1 MQPVAEAAL
10 KSAPEPA
17 GARIE
22 MLDAI
27 RGFALFGILL
37 MNLEA
42 FNGPILGAVSGI
54 DSALQGLDYWAD
66 ALVYVL
72 VQGKFWTLF
81 SLLFGIGF
89 AVMHERA
96 RLDGAD
102 FDAIYRRRLFF
113 LMLIGLAH
121 LWLVWEGD
129 ILFSYALAGFVL
141 LAWQRAGGE
150 FRAWSIALWFSV
162 PLLLLAL
169 IAALATPTDA
179 GDGRFREKLAEQAGL
194 LATGSY
200 ADVVRWRIGKFG
212 QDLAS
217 TLFLLPMT
225 VAVFAL
231 GVRLQR
237 AGLASALPQMARRD
251 WLSAAVP
258 WLAGLGLMCASLAI
272 APEIDPTRSD
282 AVFAIVNGLNL
293 LAGVLM
299 SAGMYL
305 GLRCLW
311 ANAAGRR
318 ALQVLAPAG
327 RMALSNYLAQS
338 LLCTLLFNGYGL
350 GHYGQLPR
358 AWHIPF
364 AMLLMAIQVTA
375 SVWWL
380 RHFRIGPLEYLW
392 RWATYR
398 RRPKFVS

>member
-1 MQPVAEAAL
+1 MMPVPETSRN
-10 KSAPEPA
+10 SAPEPA
-17 GARIE
+17 RARIE

-54 DSALQGLDYWAD
+54 DAGLHGIDRWAD
-66 ALVYVL
+66 ALVYVF

-81 SLLFGIGF
+81 ALLFGIGF
-89 AVMHERA
+89 ATMHERA
-96 RLDGAD
+96 GASAG
-102 FDAIYRRRLFF
+102 FEAMYRRRLFF

-150 FRAWSIALWFSV
+150 FRIWSIALWFSV

-169 IAALATPTDA
+169 IAALASPTDA
-179 GDGRFREKLAEQAGL
+179 GDGGFREKLAEQAGL

-237 AGLASALPQMARRD
+237 AGLASALPQAARRD

-272 APEIDPTRSD
+272 APEIDPTRTD
-282 AVFAIVNGLNL
+282 AVFAMVNGLNL

-305 GLRCLW
+305 GLRCMW

-364 AMLLMAIQVTA
+364 AMLLMAMQVTA
-375 SVWWL
+375 STWWL

-398 RRPKFVS
+398 ERPKFVS